1 MATDKIIVKL
11 SRDELARVIRT
22 LSLTT
27 SATLIK
33 PFLEAKKASERPL
46 PLDTTIDQLLT
57 GNQRYIEV
65 RVANALYLFCER
77 LEKERKTGVA
87 HPASYIWY
95 DLPIPKTVGDLTKWS
110 HARLRAI
117 PKMGKKSVEYLEKLL
132 NEAGY
137 QLEEGY
143 LVRKF
148 REEKML
154 DATGKS
160 KERVR

>member
-1 MATDKIIVKL
+1 MPTDKIIVKL
-11 SRDELARVIRT
+11 SRSELERVIRT
-22 LSLTT
+22 LSLTA

-46 PLDTTIDQLLT
+46 PIETTIDQLLT
-57 GNQRYIEV
+57 GNQPYIEV

-77 LEKERKTGVA
+77 LKKERKMGGA
-87 HPASYIWY
+87 RPRRIW
-95 DLPIPKTVGDLTKWS
+95 DGLPIPKTIADLTKWS
-110 HARLRAI
+110 HAKLRGI

-143 LVRKF
+143 LDRKF

-154 DATGKS
+154 DATGES
-160 KERVR
+160 KERVK